1 MCRHYFFMLCWLPL
15 PVQAIVNVEQAI
27 IGKTEPGLHG
37 SVSLAANGASGNSE
51 KSALKADAQALWQHD
66 AHTEFAQLQYAS
78 GQSRGQTDTD
88 RAFLHLRHRTGLAHD
103 RGVEAFAQTGRD
115 RFARL
120 AQRTLLGGGLRWVL
134 REEVGKAAAYLGF
147 GAFHEQESLN
157 GQFGTTDELQ
167 SSLWRGNSY
176 LVLKQQINEQVRF
189 NNTLYYQPALSDGS
203 DYRILEQAVLLVKL
217 ADRLDFKISLEV
229 AFDSRPPQTV
239 QQRDVLYSTGLEFA
253 F

>member
-1 MCRHYFFMLCWLPL
+1 MYRHYIFMLCWLPF
-15 PVQAIVNVEQAI
+15 PVHAIVNVEQAI

-51 KSALKADAQALWQHD
+51 KNTLKADAQALWQHD
-66 AHTEFAQLQYAS
+66 GHTEFAQFQYAS

-88 RAFLHLRHRTGLAHD
+88 RAFLHLRHRTALDQDWGTE
-103 RGVEAFAQTGRD
+103 VFAQTGRD

-120 AQRTLLGGGLRWVL
+120 AQRNLLGGGLRWVL
-134 REEVGKAAAYLGF
+134 QEEVGRAAAYLGF

-157 GQFGTTDELQ
+157 AKFGTTDALQ
-167 SSLWRGNSY
+167 TRLWRANSY
-176 LVLKQQINEQVRF
+176 LVLKQQLNAQVRF

-203 DYRILEQAVLLVKL
+203 DYRVLEQAALLVKL
-217 ADRLDFKISLEV
+217 ADKLDLKVSLEV

-239 QQRDVLYSTGLEFA
+239 QRRDVLYSTGLEYA